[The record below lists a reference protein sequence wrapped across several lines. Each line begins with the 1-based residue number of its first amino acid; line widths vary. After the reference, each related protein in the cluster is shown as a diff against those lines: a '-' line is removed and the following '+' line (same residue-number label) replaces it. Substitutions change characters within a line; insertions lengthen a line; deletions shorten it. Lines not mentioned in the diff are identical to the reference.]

1 VYARPRSTALPRLAS
16 LLLAAAL
23 ALPALGRAQAPAEAQ
38 SFLEAQHAEVERLM
52 RQPEGE
58 TRDQRLSAVIGQLLD
73 YDELAR
79 RSLSRHW
86 AEHSAAEQREF
97 SSLLRQLV
105 ERSYRSNLESTLGYD
120 VRYLGAEAQGTD
132 VLVRTTARSRTNR
145 RQPAIAIDYALHRK
159 DGRWQVFDVWTDGVS
174 LVENYRSQFNRI
186 IRREGWDALLQKMRD
201 RITSGSE
208 GDL

>member
-1 VYARPRSTALPRLAS
+1 VYVRRLSTALPWLAALLLSATLASPRLA
-16 LLLAAAL
+16 
-23 ALPALGRAQAPAEAQ
+23 RAQAPAEAQ
-38 SFLEAQHAEVERLM
+38 RFLEGQHAEVERLM
-52 RQPEGE
+52 RQPEGAA
-58 TRDQRLSAVIGQLLD
+58 RDERLSAAIGQLLD

-86 AEHSAAEQREF
+86 DRHSAAEQREF
-97 SSLLRQLV
+97 TDLLKQLV

-120 VRYLGAEAQGTD
+120 IRYLGAEAQGSD
-132 VLVRTTARSRTNR
+132 VLVHTSARSRTNR
-145 RQPAIAIDYALHRK
+145 RRPPVAIDYALHQR

-201 RITSGSE
+201 RVASGSE